1 MTSLNPL
8 SVQADPG
15 NSPYDAGRLRILDD
29 GYGNVGSFTTNV
41 IVGKESDWFK
51 VALDSNNL
59 YQFNVT
65 GFGGTPDMTIRGPF
79 GQRMEPFYKSLDG
92 KDMTLRFQPPTR
104 GQYFL
109 DVEASY
115 NKKSTGGGLPS
126 FDFFGSNKP
135 KRGNGNEMRYNLS
148 VEGQLLTQRSTPSQ
162 EIPEPKATPNV
173 DTSTKYVL
181 VDGPTWSEAQAEAEA
196 LGGNLVS
203 INSKTEQ
210 DLLEKQ
216 FSSTLATQPLWI
228 GYRDTDSTGS
238 FDWTDNSNSTY
249 TNWAGGEPNALTE
262 KFVFMYPNGTWND
275 SEEYREF
282 MFKGIAEI
290 PVATDPGS
298 TPAPVDSSNDRGT
311 NITINGDVYG
321 DVIIGDGNTINK
333 GVTVIDGRRWDT
345 LRGDDGDNVIGYE
358 EGLDR
363 MRMKGGDGVD
373 TFVLGDYTD
382 NKRVST
388 WVRDFNDDFIG
399 FDLTSLGLDDAV
411 VGQADNRREFREL
424 RSGDE
429 NIIMYNNKVYS
440 DLNGESKGL
449 GGGELF
455 AKIQGD
461 DVSLSDI
468 AVMDV

>member
-1 MTSLNPL
+1 MTYLNSLAT
-8 SVQADPG
+8 QADPG
-15 NSPYDAGRLRILDD
+15 STMFDAGKLRLYAD
-29 GYGNVGSFTTNV
+29 GYGNAGSFTTSV
-41 IVGKESDWFK
+41 IENGDNDWYK
-51 VALDSNNL
+51 VALKEGTT
-59 YQFNVT
+59 YQFNVNAQQ
-65 GFGGTPDMTIRGPF
+65 GKPGMTIRGF
-79 GQRMEPFYKSLDG
+79 LGQYQEPMYSKYLSNSDLSV
-92 KDMTLRFQPPTR
+92 RFQPPVD
-104 GQYFL
+104 GLYYL
-109 DVEASY
+109 DVDSIRRGIY
-115 NKKSTGGGLPS
+115 SSPS
-126 FDFFGSNKP
+126 Q
-135 KRGNGNEMRYNLS
+135 RMTYNLS
-148 VEGQLLTQRSTPSQ
+148 VIGEMLDAPSK
-162 EIPEPKATPNV
+162 EEKERPVKTESSS
-173 DTSTKYVL
+173 DYVL
-181 VDGPTWSEAQAEAEA
+181 VEGPTWSEAQAAAEA

-210 DLLEKQ
+210 DLLESQ
-216 FSSTLATQPLWI
+216 FASTLATQPLWI
-228 GYRDTDSTGS
+228 GLTDQDLEGDFT
-238 FDWTDNSNSTY
+238 WLDNSVIDF
-249 TNWAGGEPNALTE
+249 TNWADTEPNGGVSENFT
-262 KFVFMYPNGTWND
+262 FMYPNGTWND
-275 SEEYREF
+275 SANAREF

-290 PVATDPGS
+290 PVLLDPGS
-298 TPAPVDSSNDRGT
+298 TPAPVDETNDGGT
-311 NITINGDVYG
+311 TITINGDVYG

-382 NKRVST
+382 NKQVST